1 MLHQAVHPSMAVTT
15 ALSAAMPLPLKQ
27 RAVALAALVALLGGA
42 LMLGKQAWRFGAL
55 LLIGAL
61 LGMSLYHAA
70 FGFTSAY
77 RNALLHRDVTGVV
90 AQLVM
95 LGLAML
101 LFAPVLAR
109 GEAFGHG
116 VVGAVA
122 PASLQVAIG
131 SFLFGLGMQL
141 GGGCG
146 SGTLYTVGGGSVR
159 MVVTLI
165 AFCAGAFAGS
175 LDMAR
180 YAGLPSLGTV
190 SLAAELGFGG
200 AILLQFAVL
209 VALWL
214 ALRLW
219 SRGTA
224 QRPLWGEGL
233 TRRSVLVGPWPLLFS
248 AVMLAVLNLAT
259 LLIPGHP
266 WTVTW
271 AFTLWGAKS
280 AVALGW
286 DPLSSAFWTGG
297 FPGAA
302 LRGSVFRDNISIM
315 DGGIILGA
323 LLAAVLAGRFSPS
336 LRVPPLSLLAAVV
349 GGLLMGYG
357 ARLSFGCNI
366 GAFFSGV
373 ASFSLHGWLWIA
385 CALPGT
391 WVGVRLRPL
400 FGLKN

>member
-1 MLHQAVHPSMAVTT
+1 MAVTT
-15 ALSAAMPLPLKQ
+15 TLSAATPLPLTQ
-27 RAVALAALVALLGGA
+27 RAVALAALAALLGGA
-42 LMLGKQAWRFGAL
+42 LMLGEQGWRFGAL
-55 LLIGAL
+55 LLIGAM

-77 RNALLHRDVTGVV
+77 RSAFLHRDVTGVV

-101 LFAPVLAR
+101 LFAPILAR

-122 PASLQVAIG
+122 PAGLQVAIG

-146 SGTLYTVGGGSVR
+146 SGTLYTVGGGSAR
-159 MVVTLI
+159 MLVTLI

-180 YAGLPSLGTV
+180 YAGLPTLGTV
-190 SLAAELGFGG
+190 SLAAEFGFGS

-214 ALRLW
+214 GLRRW

-224 QRPLWGEGL
+224 QRPLWGPGL
-233 TRRSVLVGPWPLLFS
+233 TQRSLLAGPWPLLFS

-259 LLIPGHP
+259 LLVAGHP

-271 AFTLWGAKS
+271 AFTLWGAK
-280 AVALGW
+280 AAAALGW
-286 DPLSSAFWTGG
+286 DPLSSVFWTGG
-297 FPGAA
+297 SPRAA
-302 LRGSVFRDNISIM
+302 LQGSVFRDNISIM

-323 LLAAVLAGRFSPS
+323 LLAAALAGRFSPS
-336 LRVPPLSLLAAVV
+336 LRVPP
-349 GGLLMGYG
+349 
-357 ARLSFGCNI
+357 
-366 GAFFSGV
+366 
-373 ASFSLHGWLWIA
+373 
-385 CALPGT
+385 
-391 WVGVRLRPL
+391 
-400 FGLKN
+400 

>member
-1 MLHQAVHPSMAVTT
+1 MAVTT
-15 ALSAAMPLPLKQ
+15 TLPAATPLPLTQ

-42 LMLGKQAWRFGAL
+42 LMLGQQGWRYGTL

-77 RNALLHRDVTGVV
+77 RNALLHRDVAGVV

-109 GEAFGHG
+109 GEVFGHG

-122 PASLQVAIG
+122 PAGLQVAIG

-146 SGTLYTVGGGSVR
+146 SGTLYTVGGGSAR
-159 MVVTLI
+159 MGVTLI
-165 AFCAGAFAGS
+165 AFCAGAFIGS
-175 LDMAR
+175 LDVDR
-180 YAGLPSLGTV
+180 YAGLPTLGTV
-190 SLAAELGFGG
+190 SLAGELGFPG
-200 AILLQFAVL
+200 AILLQSAVL
-209 VALWL
+209 LVLWL
-214 ALRLW
+214 SLRGW
-219 SRGTA
+219 ARGTA
-224 QRPLWGEGL
+224 QRPLWEARL
-233 TRRSVLVGPWPLLFS
+233 TRRSLLAGPWPLLFS

-259 LLIPGHP
+259 LLVAGHP

-271 AFTLWGAKS
+271 AFTLWGAK
-280 AVALGW
+280 AAAAFGW
-286 DPLSSAFWTGG
+286 DPLSSAFWTGS

-302 LRGSVFRDNISIM
+302 LQGSVFRDNISIM

-323 LLAAVLAGRFSPS
+323 LLAAALAGRFSPR
-336 LRVPPLSLLAAVV
+336 LRVPPLSLLAALL

-357 ARLSFGCNI
+357 ARLAFGCNI

-400 FGLKN
+400 FGLRN

>member
-1 MLHQAVHPSMAVTT
+1 MAVTT
-15 ALSAAMPLPLKQ
+15 TLPAATPLPLTQ

-42 LMLGKQAWRFGAL
+42 LMLGQQGWRYGTL

-77 RNALLHRDVTGVV
+77 RNALLHRDVAGVV

-109 GEAFGHG
+109 GEVFGHG

-122 PASLQVAIG
+122 PAGLQVAIG

-146 SGTLYTVGGGSVR
+146 SGTLYTVGGGSAR
-159 MVVTLI
+159 MGVTLI
-165 AFCAGAFAGS
+165 AFCAGAFIGS
-175 LDMAR
+175 LDVDR
-180 YAGLPSLGTV
+180 YAGLPTLGTV
-190 SLAAELGFGG
+190 SLAGELGFPG
-200 AILLQFAVL
+200 AILLQSAVL
-209 VALWL
+209 LVLWL
-214 ALRLW
+214 SLRGW
-219 SRGTA
+219 ARGTA
-224 QRPLWGEGL
+224 QRPLWEARL
-233 TRRSVLVGPWPLLFS
+233 TRRSLLAGPWPLLFS

-259 LLIPGHP
+259 LLVAGHP

-271 AFTLWGAKS
+271 AFTLWGAK
-280 AVALGW
+280 AAAAFGW
-286 DPLSSAFWTGG
+286 DPLSSAFWTGS

-302 LRGSVFRDNISIM
+302 LQGSVLRDNISIM

-323 LLAAVLAGRFSPS
+323 LLAAALAGRFSPR
-336 LRVPPLSLLAAVV
+336 LRVPPLSLLAALL

-357 ARLSFGCNI
+357 ARLAFGCNI

-400 FGLKN
+400 FGLRN